1 VARKKPVAPQIAF
14 FLVNHGIPTVSIG
27 FESEQ
32 SILFGGI
39 LTAISSLTSS
49 ETGMGML
56 DDIQAQNGRIFIQN
70 VGDDSLVGFFIW
82 NKTPFAH
89 KIERQ
94 LKVLAGMFGT
104 RYLSDYVYNPLF
116 EEILLVG
123 ALPDKFQ
130 VKLCYQTVVAWRK
143 QVRHS
148 PFRETN
154 TLSKLLGK
162 IDRTF
167 LDDLGLSV
175 SDLTFAEKIE
185 NAIDNAVWA
194 ALGSVLKNDMSIL
207 ITARDIDS
215 IVPNLR
221 SQMKSLIV
229 DEIGKN
235 GPVSYLKK
243 CLTEVKL
250 AYNPAMDLT
259 DVKKITAFLL
269 LKEFISGYNNDPLGE
284 QGLVITKQLL
294 DLGFSKQPL
303 ESILGPGS
311 EELIKILVEEE
322 TLFDFRKNPFFHAFL
337 TFLTGETPESIKSLS
352 GDQLKKELAGLV
364 SRKRPLPTLEIDR
377 VMYDL
382 SGNPETASHAKKS
395 LENAL
400 IKTTSALLSF
410 LLIGNGSDTG
420 KILNDLIFDI
430 FQLSDRVKEINYFIT
445 FFKELLKYKWN
456 LTVLNGCLPTLKQ
469 IKTTNIC
476 RLIQDD
482 PKKYIQI
489 LEVNNK
495 RKLDQELRFPLI
507 TKINACWE
515 DLKKSSYDFEI
526 DVQIE
531 YPDHKAITK
540 KVSKGLEKITSRSKS
555 GKKVSEQ
562 DITNLKE
569 IVQKEIIRREERI
582 NKEITGF
589 IKLWKAKKIP
599 EPPWF
604 KYSNNGGDAWQVVDP
619 KISLDSITET
629 LTLSNYFQK
638 KGKSNKQIH
647 ALFKNLRGIHT
658 AMEAISANHFYD
670 KLPPDILEIIEN
682 PLTRKERRP
691 EINFLRE
698 KHYKEGITSVRNL
711 FTKSSGL
718 IISTLLSDCLTI
730 IKDNYFRVDPE
741 VFMDDEN
748 LQSPNYLF
756 LLELPRELIE
766 ESNPI
771 ELFGEKHFI
780 FEKTDQLVRIGFHLD
795 KWKGRGNKLFDLL
808 VSSSSLESAHY
819 YKQAAKILGHFSGYV
834 YSAAVGNLQVC
845 PPDLKRVNDLFL

>member
-1 VARKKPVAPQIAF
+1 MARKKPVAPQIAF

-27 FESEQ
+27 FSNEQ

-104 RYLSDYVYNPLF
+104 RYLSDYVYNPIF
-116 EEILLVG
+116 DEILLVG

-130 VKLCYQTVVAWRK
+130 VKLCYQSVVAWRK

-148 PFRETN
+148 PFRETD
-154 TLSKLLGK
+154 TLSKLLDK
-162 IDRTF
+162 IDRKF

-175 SDLTFAEKIE
+175 SDLTFAEKVE
-185 NAIDNAVWA
+185 NAIDTAVWT

-215 IVPNLR
+215 IVPKLR
-221 SQMKSLIV
+221 SQMKSLII

-235 GPVSYLKK
+235 GPAAHLKK

-250 AYNPAMDLT
+250 AYSPEMDLV
-259 DVKKITAFLL
+259 DVKKITAVML
-269 LKEFISGYNNDPLGE
+269 LKEFISGYNNDPVGE

-294 DLGFSKQPL
+294 DLGFPKQPL
-303 ESILGPGS
+303 ESILGSNS
-311 EELIKILVEEE
+311 EELIKLLVEEE
-322 TLFDFRKNPFFHAFL
+322 GLFEFRKNPFFHAFI
-337 TFLTGETPESIKSLS
+337 TFLMGETPKSIKSLS

-364 SRKRPLPTLEIDR
+364 SRKRPLPSLEIDR

-400 IKTTSALLSF
+400 IKTTSAILSF
-410 LLIGNGSDTG
+410 LLGDDSNVG
-420 KILNDLIFDI
+420 KILNDLTFDI
-430 FQLSDRVKEINYFIT
+430 FQLSERVKEINYFIT
-445 FFKELLKYKWN
+445 FFKEILKFKWN
-456 LTVLNGCLPTLKQ
+456 ITILNGCLPTLEQVGTK
-469 IKTTNIC
+469 NIC
-476 RLIQDD
+476 RLLQDD
-482 PKKYIQI
+482 PEKYILQ
-489 LEVNNK
+489 LEKNNK
-495 RKLDQELRFPLI
+495 GKLDRELRFPLI
-507 TKINACWE
+507 TKINACWDE
-515 DLKKSSYDFEI
+515 INKSSFDFEL
-526 DVQIE
+526 DVNIE
-531 YPDHKAITK
+531 YPENKDIKK
-540 KVSKGLEKITSRSKS
+540 KVIKGLEKITNRSKS

-569 IVQKEIIRREERI
+569 LVQKEINRREERI
-582 NKEITGF
+582 NKEIQNF

-599 EPPWF
+599 EPLWF
-604 KYSNNGGDAWQVVDP
+604 KYSNSGGERWQVVDP
-619 KISLDSITET
+619 KIVIQSISET
-629 LTLSNYFQK
+629 FTLSNYFQK
-638 KGKSNKQIH
+638 KNKSNKQIQ
-647 ALFKNLRGIHT
+647 AVFEMLGGIHV
-658 AMEAISANHFYD
+658 AMESISANHFYD
-670 KLPPDILEIIEN
+670 QLPPDILEIIEN
-682 PLTRKERRP
+682 PLTRKERKP

-698 KHYKEGITSVRNL
+698 KHYKEGIGSLREFFDKN
-711 FTKSSGL
+711 SGL
-718 IISTLLSDCLTI
+718 LISTLLSRCLTI
-730 IKDNYFRVDPE
+730 IKDSYFQVDPE

-780 FEKTDQLVRIGFHLD
+780 FEKTDQIVRVGFHLN

-808 VSSSSLESAHY
+808 VSSSSLESAHF
-819 YKQAAKILGHFSGYV
+819 YKQAARILGHFSGYV

-845 PPDLKRVNDLFL
+845 PPDLNRVSDLFL

>member
-1 VARKKPVAPQIAF
+1 LARKKPVAPQIAF

-27 FESEQ
+27 FSNEQ

-82 NKTPFAH
+82 NKTPFAQ

-104 RYLSDYVYNPLF
+104 RYLSDYVYNPIF

-130 VKLCYQTVVAWRK
+130 VKLCYQSVVAWRK

-148 PFRETN
+148 PFRETD

-167 LDDLGLSV
+167 LDELGLSV

-185 NAIDNAVWA
+185 NAIDTAAWS

-235 GPVSYLKK
+235 GPASHLKK
-243 CLTEVKL
+243 CLAEVKL
-250 AYNPAMDLT
+250 AYNPAMDLA
-259 DVKKITAFLL
+259 DVKKITAVLL
-269 LKEFISGYNNDPLGE
+269 LKEFISGYNNDPFGE

-303 ESILGPGS
+303 ESILGPNS
-311 EELIKILVEEE
+311 KEIIKLLVEEE
-322 TLFDFRKNPFFHAFL
+322 ALFDFRKNPFFHAFL
-337 TFLTGETPESIKSLS
+337 TFLMGETPESIKSLS

-364 SRKRPLPTLEIDR
+364 KRKRPLPSLEIDR

-395 LENAL
+395 LENGL

-410 LLIGNGSDTG
+410 LLVGDDSNIG
-420 KILNDLIFDI
+420 KVLNDLTLDI
-430 FQLSDRVKEINYFIT
+430 FQLSERVKEINYFIT
-445 FFKELLKYKWN
+445 FFKELIKFKWH
-456 LTVLNGCLPTLKQ
+456 TTILNGCLPSLKQ
-469 IKTTNIC
+469 MDTTNIC
-476 RLIQDD
+476 RQLQDD
-482 PKKYIQI
+482 AEKYLLQ
-489 LEVNNK
+489 LEKNNK

-507 TKINACWE
+507 TKINVCWE
-515 DLKKSSYDFEI
+515 ELTKSSYDFEI
-526 DVQIE
+526 DVKID
-531 YPDHKAITK
+531 YPDHNNIKK
-540 KVSKGLEKITSRSKS
+540 KVIKGLEKITKRSRS
-555 GKKVSEQ
+555 GKKISEQ

-569 IVQKEIIRREERI
+569 LVQKEIIRREERI
-582 NKEITGF
+582 NKEVQSF

-604 KYSNNGGDAWQVVDP
+604 KYSNNGGDLWQVVDP
-619 KISLDSITET
+619 KIILQSITET
-629 LTLSNYFQK
+629 FTLTNYFQK
-638 KGKSNKQIH
+638 KSKSNKQVQAIFEK
-647 ALFKNLRGIHT
+647 LGGIHV
-658 AMEAISANHFYD
+658 AMEIISANHFYD
-670 KLPPDILEIIEN
+670 QLPADILGIIEN
-682 PLTRKERRP
+682 PRTRKEKKP
-691 EINFLRE
+691 EITFLRE
-698 KHYKEGITSVRNL
+698 KHYKEGIDSLREFLN
-711 FTKSSGL
+711 KNSGL
-718 IISTLLSDCLTI
+718 IISTLLSQCLEV
-730 IKDNYFRVDPE
+730 IKDNYFRIDPE

-748 LQSPNYLF
+748 LRSPNYLF

-771 ELFGEKHFI
+771 ELFGDKHFI
-780 FEKTDQLVRIGFHLD
+780 FETTDQIVRIGFHLD
-795 KWKGRGNKLFDLL
+795 KWKGRGNKLFNLL
-808 VSSSSLESAHY
+808 VSSSSLESAHF
-819 YKQAAKILGHFSGYV
+819 YKQATRILGHFSGYV

-845 PPDLKRVNDLFL
+845 PPDLKRVSDLFL